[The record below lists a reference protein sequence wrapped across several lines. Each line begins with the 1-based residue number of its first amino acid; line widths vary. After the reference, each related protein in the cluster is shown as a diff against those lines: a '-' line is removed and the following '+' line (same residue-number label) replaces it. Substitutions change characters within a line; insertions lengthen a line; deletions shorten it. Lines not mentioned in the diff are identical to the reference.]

1 MQKEG
6 NLLILPSNCSAKQ
19 AERLTFSGDI
29 FMKPIICISGIS
41 GSGKTT
47 LVEKLIPEL
56 ISRGYRV
63 ASVKHDAHRFE
74 IDKEGKDSWR
84 HKQAGSRTVVLASP
98 EKVAVIRDLDRDM
111 GIDELV
117 DRYVE
122 DVDIVVAEG
131 FKGALNPKVEV
142 WRKAASEAPVLLK
155 DPHLLA
161 VATDDKEIDLPV
173 PRIDINDVKGVADL
187 IEEKVLR
194 GAAMEYFGRVNL
206 YVNGRRI
213 PMKDFVQDFV
223 AGAILGMASS
233 LKGVEGPIRELSLR
247 IEEHMPTKLQSK
259 EE

>member
-1 MQKEG
+1 
-6 NLLILPSNCSAKQ
+6 
-19 AERLTFSGDI
+19 
-29 FMKPIICISGIS
+29 MKPVICISGIS

-56 ISRGYRV
+56 IARGYRV

-84 HKQAGSRTVVLASP
+84 HKQAGSKIVVLASP

-117 DRYVE
+117 DRYIE

-131 FKGALNPKVEV
+131 FKGALNPKIEV
-142 WRKAASEAPVLLK
+142 WRKAAGEAPVLLT

-161 VATDDKEIDLPV
+161 VATDDKETELPV
-173 PRIDINDVKGVADL
+173 PRIDIDDVKGVADL
-187 IEEKVLR
+187 VEEKVL
-194 GAAMEYFGRVNL
+194 GSAGRDGGEKVCL
-206 YVNGRRI
+206 YVNGKRI

-223 AGAILGMASS
+223 AGAVLGMAAS
-233 LKGVEGPIRELSLR
+233 LKGTEGPIRELSLK
-247 IEEHMPTKLQSK
+247 IENQE
-259 EE
+259 